1 MTKKIIAISCALVM
15 LVLVFA
21 ACQKKPQTTTI
32 NGEEYV
38 LVTDA
43 EGNTV
48 MSSDGMLKAYVLDE
62 KGYIVTNQDGSN
74 AEKLVSLP
82 NNTIIGDQT
91 VSTDEYSLTM
101 PKGWTATDA
110 GQFTKDKTD
119 GKCFVLLGLE
129 YDLEANQTTFAEFV
143 QNYRASEE
151 LTEAEFKKNRPGL
164 QIDTTYEDTTLGG
177 HQASITSTKITDETG
192 KLIHYALIYRYE
204 YNGQVYR
211 LNYAC
216 IDGVGYDENFDFV
229 SYVNENY
236 VIK

>member
-91 VSTDEYSLTM
+91 ISTDEYSLTM
-101 PKGWTATDA
+101 PKGWAVSDA
-110 GQFTKDKTD
+110 GFFTKDKTD
-119 GKCFVLLGLE
+119 GKCTVKMGFADSLDKITFGE
-129 YDLEANQTTFAEFV
+129 YV
-143 QNYRASEE
+143 QNDRSQQEVLAAEVTKNQPDYNVDLKNEDFE
-151 LTEAEFKKNRPGL
+151 L
-164 QIDTTYEDTTLGG
+164 DG
-177 HQASITSTKITDETG
+177 HQASAGTYKITDGQG
-192 KLIHYALIYRYE
+192 KIIHYAVMVFYS
-204 YNGQVYR
+204 YNNQAYYI
-211 LNYAC
+211 NYSC
-216 IDGVGYDENFDFV
+216 VNGEGYDESFDFLA
-229 SYVNENY
+229 YVKENY